1 MNKKALLQLIIAM
14 AIFGSIGF
22 FSRLT
27 GLAALELIYVRAACA
42 SVFLLFIWLM
52 SGSYHQERW
61 IKKELLL
68 IALCGVSNLCN
79 WIFLFKAFEV
89 ISITVAISLYHIGPI
104 LMLVVGAMI
113 YREKLTRGIMLAMLA
128 CFIGTIFIMGTD
140 VFSAEVPNWQGIVYG
155 LLAAVFYAAT
165 MLLGATFNQ
174 TSVYLT
180 TLIQMVVAVV
190 LLTPFI
196 TFDTYSTLTQTQ
208 WFYALF
214 TGIVHTGIV
223 YLLLYTSIR
232 QLSPTIVSF
241 SVFVDPAVAILL
253 DIIITGFM
261 PSSYQL
267 IGIVAIFVGLLYSL
281 LPRYQLKI

>member
-42 SVFLLFIWLM
+42 SVFLLFVWFIT
-52 SGSYHQERW
+52 GSHHQERW
-61 IKKELLL
+61 LKKELLL

-140 VFSAEVPNWQGIVYG
+140 VFSAEVPNWQGIIYG
-155 LLAAVFYAAT
+155 LLAAVFYAVT
-165 MLLGATFNQ
+165 MLFGATFKQ
-174 TSVYLT
+174 TSVYMT

-196 TFDTYSTLTQTQ
+196 AFDAYNSLTQTQ
-208 WFYALF
+208 WFYALL

-261 PSSYQL
+261 PSSYQI
-267 IGIVAIFVGLLYSL
+267 IGIGAIFVGLLYSL
-281 LPRYQLKI
+281 FPRYQLKI